1 MMRKLT
7 IRTESWPLKTPLRIT
22 GRSFDT
28 AEVLVVDLREGE
40 AFGRAEAAGVFY
52 LGETVASLSEE
63 ISNVRHAV
71 ESGLTRAALQSAM
84 APGGARNALDCAL
97 WDLEA
102 KQRGVRMWTM
112 IGATVAPVHTV
123 NTIGVGSPEE
133 MAAAAATIDSPH
145 IKIKLDAEAPVERV
159 EAIRKARPHAEL
171 VIDVNQGWTFEML
184 KDAAPH
190 MQRLNVRMIEQPL
203 PRGGDSILE
212 GYRSPIPLCADESC
226 LHRGELADAARRY
239 QMINIKLDK
248 TGGLTEALALIDE
261 ANRHG
266 LKLMVGNM
274 LGTSLAM
281 APAFVVAQRCRF
293 VDLDGPTLLAADRD
307 HAMSYA
313 GGRVSVPEAQLWG

>member
-1 MMRKLT
+1 MRNLT

-28 AEVLVVDLREGE
+28 AEVLVVELEEGGCV
-40 AFGRAEAAGVFY
+40 GRAEAAGVFY
-52 LGETVASLSEE
+52 LGETVASLSQE
-63 ISNVRHAV
+63 ISNIRQAV
-71 ESGLTRAALQSAM
+71 ESGLTRAELQLAM
-84 APGGARNALDCAL
+84 PAGGTRNALDCAL
-97 WDLEA
+97 WDLKS
-102 KQRGVRMWTM
+102 KQRGVRVWNL
-112 IGATVAPVHTV
+112 IGADVAPVYTV

-159 EAIRKARPHAEL
+159 EAIRKARPDAEL
-171 VIDVNQGWTFEML
+171 VIDVNQGWTFEIL
-184 KDAAPH
+184 RDVAPH

-212 GYRSPIPLCADESC
+212 GYRAPIPICADESC

-248 TGGLTEALALIDE
+248 TGGLTEALALAHE
-261 ANRHG
+261 ANRCG

-293 VDLDGPTLLAADRD
+293 VDLDGPTLLSADRD

-313 GGRVSVPEAQLWG
+313 GGRVSVPEAPLWG